1 MFFGRKTYLGSAAVV
16 LLLMLSGCGGGDGGT
31 GGETTADSPTK
42 AQFLKKGN
50 ALCAKAFYGINQEYA
65 EFSAGGRENNA
76 TEAERNRVA
85 EEIVPPALNRVVRRL
100 RDLGAPAGDE
110 RRVDKMLTTFEEG
123 IEVGEEDPLALR
135 GVDGFAFEEAYE
147 MLWAYGLTKCGL
159 SSG

>member
-1 MFFGRKTYLGSAAVV
+1 MYLGKKAYLGGALV
-16 LLLMLSGCGGGDGGT
+16 LLLVLGGCGGDDSGT
-31 GGETTADSPTK
+31 GAEATASSLTK

-50 ALCAKAFYGINQEYA
+50 AICAKAYYRINQEYGK
-65 EFSAGGRENNA
+65 FSAGGRENNA
-76 TEAERNRVA
+76 TEAERNRAA
-85 EEIVPPALNRVVRRL
+85 EEIVPPALNQVVRRL

-110 RRVDKMLTTFEEG
+110 RRVDKMLTTFEAG

-147 MLWAYGLTKCGL
+147 TLWAYGLTKCGL